1 MNTPTRKLKRLL
13 EKLKA
18 MDGELLR
25 IKGAPKGT
33 SNPKHPEHD
42 ADAHY
47 ISRATLIFLL
57 EDDFVEDDCHY

>member
-1 MNTPTRKLKRLL
+1 MRHSNRKLKRLL

-18 MDGELLR
+18 MDSELLS
-25 IKGAPKGT
+25 IKVAPKGT
-33 SNPKHPEHD
+33 SNPENPEHD

-57 EDDFVEDDCHY
+57 DEINFFRPEIP

>member
-1 MNTPTRKLKRLL
+1 MTTSTRKLKRLL

-18 MDGELLR
+18 MDSDLLR
-25 IKGAPKGT
+25 IKAAPKGT
-33 SNPKHPEHD
+33 SNPKNPGHD

-57 EDDFVEDDCHY
+57 EDDFIEDDFHS